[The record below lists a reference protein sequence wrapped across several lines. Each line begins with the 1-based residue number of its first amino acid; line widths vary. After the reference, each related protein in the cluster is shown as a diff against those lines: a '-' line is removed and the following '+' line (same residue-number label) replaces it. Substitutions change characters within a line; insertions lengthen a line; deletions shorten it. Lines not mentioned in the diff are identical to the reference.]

1 MAIAVGISKKLKYK
15 VESTWG
21 TVPAASGSQALRR
34 VTSNLSLKKQT
45 YESNELLATF
55 QRLDFRHGVRSVEG
69 AINGELSPG
78 TYKDFM
84 AAALRRAF
92 TTVTAISSLS
102 ITIAGSGPTY
112 TVTRAAGSWLTDGV
126 KAGQVGKLTAGAFN
140 AANLNKNLSVLAV
153 TSATVLT
160 VMPGNGVAL
169 VAEGPIAS
177 STYTIPGK
185 VTYAPASGHTDLS
198 YSIEHWHSDVS
209 LSEVFSGCKINR
221 MPVSL
226 PPSGM
231 STIGFEFLGKD
242 ITKAGAEYFTSPTAE
257 TTTGILA
264 AVNGVLV
271 AQGTAV
277 AIVTGLDF
285 TLDGNMSVEPVVGS
299 NTYADIAEGR
309 ILVSGQVTA
318 LFDSATLRD
327 FFLDETEVSL
337 FATLFTSNL
346 AAADFVSF
354 VLPRIK
360 FGGAD
365 KDDGDKSLIQTLP
378 FTALYNSAGGAG
390 VGSEATT
397 LYVQDS
403 QA

>member
-1 MAIAVGISKKLKYK
+1 MAIAVGIAKQLKYK
-15 VESTWG
+15 QEVTWG
-21 TVPAASGSQALRR
+21 TVPAAASSQALRR

-45 YESNELLATF
+45 YESNELLATY
-55 QRLDFRHGVRSVEG
+55 QRQDFRHGVRSVEG

-92 TTVTAISSLS
+92 TTVTAITGAS
-102 ITIAGSGPTY
+102 ITIAGAGPTY
-112 TVTRAAGSWLTDGV
+112 TVTRAAGSWLTDGI
-126 KAGQVGKLTAGAFN
+126 KGGQVGRLTAGSFN
-140 AANLNKNLSVLAV
+140 AANLNKNLVVLAV

-160 VMPGNGVAL
+160 VAPLNGVAL
-169 VAEGPIAS
+169 VAEGPIA
-177 STYTIPGK
+177 TATWTIQGK
-185 VTYAPASGHTDLS
+185 VTFAPASGHTDLS
-198 YSIEHWHSDVS
+198 YSIEHWHSDVT

-242 ITKAGAEYFTSPTAE
+242 ITTAGAEYFTSPTAA

-271 AQGTAV
+271 AQNTAV

-309 ILVSGQVTA
+309 ILVTGQVTA
-318 LFDSATLRD
+318 LFDTATLRD
-327 FFLDETEVSL
+327 FFLNETEVSL
-337 FATLFTSNL
+337 VATLATSNL

-378 FTALYNSAGGAG
+378 FTALYNSSGGAG